1 MSVERLPF
9 TDRAL
14 AALPFVGKGQL
25 VVRDSD
31 LAGFFVRIG
40 TGTKTY
46 MVQGDLWTDGRRQS
60 LSIRVGEVGKMSAR
74 DARAKAKTLLG
85 SIADGVDPRP
95 KPAQPPQLQDAN
107 SDPTL
112 AQAWERYR
120 DVHMRRKGRSD
131 KTTSGYRDHVERLM
145 GDWLGLPI
153 SVLGR
158 QPELV
163 RARHDKLTK
172 EHGPYMANAAMRSL
186 RAIYN
191 HARKTAHDLPANNPV
206 LAVDWNAEKRRDTA
220 MGVSDL
226 SGWFVQLYGL
236 ENPLRREF
244 HLLLLLSGSR
254 PDAMKRTRVVDLDL
268 RRRLLHFPQP
278 KGGADRAFDIPLSRE
293 MMRCVV
299 RALRLG
305 RLLYPDQ
312 METFLFPADSKPG
325 HLVEHK
331 ESRSDLPKWGNDLR
345 QTYRTVGQVAGV
357 SELDMHLLMN
367 HSLPGVNAGYV
378 TRHRLLGDHL
388 RRQQQAIS
396 STIVAAIKTELQ
408 NSNGIR
414 RWLTSAS
421 ASQL

>member
-1 MSVERLPF
+1 MPVERLPF
-9 TDRAL
+9 TDRAI
-14 AALPFVGKGQL
+14 AALPFVVKGQL

-46 MVQGDLWTDGRRQS
+46 MVQGDLWTGGRRRS
-60 LSIRVGEVGKMSAR
+60 LSIRVGEVGKISAR
-74 DARAKAKTLLG
+74 DARAKAKMLLG

-95 KPAQPPQLQDAN
+95 KPAPPPEFQDI
-107 SDPTL
+107 SSCPTL

-120 DVHMRRKGRSD
+120 DVHMHRKGRSD

-145 GDWLGLPI
+145 GDWLRLPI
-153 SVLGR
+153 SLLGR

-226 SGWFVQLYGL
+226 SGWFLQLYRL
-236 ENPLRREF
+236 DNPLRREF

-254 PDAMKRTRVVDLDL
+254 PDAIKRTRTVDLDL
-268 RRRLLHFPQP
+268 RRRLLHVPRP
-278 KGGADRAFDIPLSRE
+278 KGGADRAFDIPLSHE

-305 RLLYPDQ
+305 RLLYPKEA
-312 METFLFPADSKPG
+312 ETFLFPADSKSG

-331 ESRSDLPKWGNDLR
+331 ESRSDLSKWGNDLR

-388 RRQQQAIS
+388 RKQQQAIS
-396 STIVAAIKTELQ
+396 STVVAAIKTELQ
-408 NSNGIR
+408 NSDGIR
-414 RWLTSAS
+414 HWLTSAS
-421 ASQL
+421 ARQL